1 VGEYKLNILIVDDEI
16 EIVELVELYLLNENY
31 TIFKCYS
38 GLEAMKTIEN
48 KGAQIDLA
56 LLDIMLPDMDGFHIC
71 KIIRDKYTFPIIM
84 LTAKVQDID
93 KINGLMI
100 GADDYITK
108 PFNPL
113 VVVAKVRAQLR
124 RYTKYNVKSESE
136 IEPEMDAENVFEY
149 DGLIINNK
157 SHQCMLYDKEVLLT
171 PIEFKILWV
180 LCENGG
186 TVVSAEALFENV
198 WGEKYLDCNNT
209 VMVHIRRLREKL
221 QEPSRN
227 PKFVKTVW
235 GVGYK
240 IEAEKK

>member
-1 VGEYKLNILIVDDEI
+1 LNILIVDDEI
-16 EIVELVELYLLNENY
+16 EIVELVELYLINENY
-31 TIFKCYS
+31 TVFKCYS
-38 GLEAMKTIEN
+38 GNEAIKTLEN

-71 KIIRDKYTFPIIM
+71 KIIREKYTFPIIM

-124 RYTKYNVKSESE
+124 RYTKYNVKSESAK
-136 IEPEMDAENVFEY
+136 EPEIDVENVFEY
-149 DGLIINNK
+149 EGLVINNK
-157 SHQCMLYDKEVLLT
+157 SHQCALYDKQVLLT
-171 PIEFKILWV
+171 PIEFKILWA
-180 LCENGG
+180 LCENVGN
-186 TVVSAEALFENV
+186 VVSAEALFEHV

-240 IEAEKK
+240 IETEKK

>member
-1 VGEYKLNILIVDDEI
+1 LNILIVDDEI
-16 EIVELVELYLLNENY
+16 EIVELVELYLINENY
-31 TIFKCYS
+31 TVFKCYS
-38 GLEAMKTIEN
+38 GNEAIKTLEN

-71 KIIRDKYTFPIIM
+71 KIIREKYTFPIIM

-124 RYTKYNVKSESE
+124 RYTKYNVKSESAK
-136 IEPEMDAENVFEY
+136 EPEIDVENVFEY
-149 DGLIINNK
+149 EGLVINNK
-157 SHQCMLYDKEVLLT
+157 SHQCTLYDKEVLLT
-171 PIEFKILWV
+171 PIEFKILWA
-180 LCENGG
+180 LCENVGN
-186 TVVSAEALFENV
+186 VVSAEALFEHV

-240 IEAEKK
+240 IETEKK